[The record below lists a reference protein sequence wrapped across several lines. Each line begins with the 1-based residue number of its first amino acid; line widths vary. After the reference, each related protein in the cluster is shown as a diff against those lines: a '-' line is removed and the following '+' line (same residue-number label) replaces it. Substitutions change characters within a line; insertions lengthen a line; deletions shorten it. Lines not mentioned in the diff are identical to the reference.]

1 MTTAPISFQ
10 SSSVQSVTSR
20 EAWTMTIAIG
30 FASTAALWG
39 IGYFTFIG
47 PGLAIGEVLFGLML
61 LLIVAGGVF
70 GGRYRELTAPGSG
83 SSAFAGMKIGLITA
97 ITNLLIMGSLIRDT
111 GLVETFGWLCGVFIA
126 SMALGAVG
134 GALGGRLPA
143 VSRDRVPSALAV
155 FSAVLACTVG
165 MLLFSGGLVTGLE
178 AGLAVPDWPNSF
190 GHNMLLYPL
199 RNWEGGIFYEH
210 AHRLYGMLV
219 GTGTLALMVLVFLND
234 SRTWLRGLSVVLLF
248 MVIIQGIMGG
258 LRVTEIS
265 TNLAIIHGVFGQL
278 VFVTTVMVAAFT
290 TTRWMGSTPPKP
302 HESTE
307 NDRPLT
313 ISLLVILVVQLVL
326 GACLRHLQ
334 VVSAQGDGLILP
346 QWAMYLHITM
356 GIIAFALAILVGLR
370 AWGAYPDIRL
380 VHRLGQAIMIVV
392 GIQLVLGILALFVVL
407 TRTNEIPPA
416 PEVITTSLHQAT
428 GAFLLA
434 LAALL
439 MIWHRRLLAPVLPS
453 S

>member
-1 MTTAPISFQ
+1 
-10 SSSVQSVTSR
+10 
-20 EAWTMTIAIG
+20 
-30 FASTAALWG
+30 
-39 IGYFTFIG
+39 
-47 PGLAIGEVLFGLML
+47 
-61 LLIVAGGVF
+61 
-70 GGRYRELTAPGSG
+70 
-83 SSAFAGMKIGLITA
+83 
-97 ITNLLIMGSLIRDT
+97 
-111 GLVETFGWLCGVFIA
+111 
-126 SMALGAVG
+126 
-134 GALGGRLPA
+134 
-143 VSRDRVPSALAV
+143 
-155 FSAVLACTVG
+155 
-165 MLLFSGGLVTGLE
+165 
-178 AGLAVPDWPNSF
+178 
-190 GHNMLLYPL
+190 
-199 RNWEGGIFYEH
+199 
-210 AHRLYGMLV
+210 MLV
-219 GTGTLALMVLVFLND
+219 GTGTVTLMVLVFLND
-234 SRTWLRGLSVVLLF
+234 SRIWLRTLSVALLF

-265 TNLAIIHGVFGQL
+265 TNLAIVHGVFGQL

-290 TTRWMGSTPPKP
+290 TTRWTGPVLAKP

-313 ISLLVILVVQLVL
+313 IALLVILVVQLVL

-346 QWAMYLHITM
+346 QSAMYLHITM
-356 GIIAFALAILVGLR
+356 GIIAFVLAILVGLR

-380 VHRLGQAIMIVV
+380 VHRLGQAIMVVV

-439 MIWHRRLLAPVLPS
+439 MIWHRRLLAPIEPPIHLKS
-453 S
+453 N